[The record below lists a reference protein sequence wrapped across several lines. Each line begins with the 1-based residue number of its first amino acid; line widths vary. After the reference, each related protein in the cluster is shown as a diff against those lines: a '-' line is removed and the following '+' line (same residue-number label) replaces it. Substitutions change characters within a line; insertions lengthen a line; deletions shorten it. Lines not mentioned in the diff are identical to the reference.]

1 MVLDNRIRRV
11 LSEHK
16 GQYIGSIM
24 LVILSCMLFTSFNL
38 TFKNTNDNMNSFIEK
53 NVLSDSTSVFQK
65 PIENISEIE
74 NKFNAK
80 IEERK
85 QFDYKLKD
93 NTTLRVF
100 SKSSKINIPYITE
113 GSDIQG
119 ENEIL
124 LDPSF
129 AKFHSIKLGDTIKL
143 SPYEFKVVGFMS
155 LPDYMYPLKSEAD
168 IMVDFNTFGIAVIS
182 EKDILKFSNTLSY
195 YNFKFIDNNSSKVK
209 EYISKT
215 NPILFWQDKSENPR
229 YTLIA
234 KKLESSA
241 QLGILL
247 PIIILILT
255 CLLLSIIMWRMIKS
269 EFIQIGTLYALGYTK
284 KEILKHYIKFPI
296 IISLLGGILGTIL
309 GIITVSPLLHY
320 MITYFNIPSIDS
332 SYSPLYIAIS
342 PIIPLIFLVTSVWII
357 ASKAL
362 KLSPLQLMRGNIGNS
377 KVGKLEKKL
386 KLYRF
391 KFETK
396 FKIRELWRNIPRTLI
411 LILGVTIASM
421 FLLLG
426 FISKNSIDSILEKGY
441 KNTYKYEYNYILNKI
456 HNENTYGGDEYNF
469 SSFKTG
475 ENGENFSIYGLK
487 SNAKSISLVDKNNSP
502 LIFDRTII
510 TLPLAEELNLSI
522 GDTIQVINNYT
533 NVKSSLKID
542 AIANS
547 YMDKAIYMPLDK
559 FNKIMN
565 LPEDSFIGIYSDKP
579 LNIDNSKIFKLG
591 SKTESIAAFNSILE
605 PLKYSLIIM
614 GLISAII
621 SLIVIYIITTLIVE
635 ENKGSISMLKV
646 LGYTNK
652 EINSL
657 IINSGR
663 IPVII
668 GYLISIPLLIA
679 SIKKLMDSVT
689 KGTNFSLPINIDYI
703 YTITGFVIIYLTY
716 ELSKYLARKKVL
728 SVQMSDSLKIQR
740 E

>member
-487 SNAKSISLVDKNNSP
+487 PNAKSISLVDKNNSP
-502 LIFDRTII
+502 LIFDRAII

-565 LPEDSFIGIYSDKP
+565 LPEDSFIGIYSDKD

-689 KGTNFSLPINIDYI
+689 KGISFSLPINIDYI
-703 YTITGFVIIYLTY
+703 YTIAGFVIIYLTY

>member
-1 MVLDNRIRRV
+1 MVLDNRIKRV

-38 TFKNTNDNMNSFIEK
+38 TFKNTNDNMDSFIEK
-53 NVLSDSTSVFQK
+53 NILSDATAVFQK

-74 NKFNAK
+74 NKFNTK
-80 IEERK
+80 VEERK
-85 QFDYKLKD
+85 QFDYKLK
-93 NTTLRVF
+93 NSTTLRVF

-129 AKFHSIKLGDTIKL
+129 AKFHNIKLRDTIKL

-168 IMVDFNTFGIAVIS
+168 IMVDSNAFGIAVIS
-182 EKDILKFSNTLSY
+182 EKDILKFNNTLSY

-332 SYSPLYIAIS
+332 SYSTLYIAIS

-362 KLSPLQLMRGNIGNS
+362 KLSPLQLMRGNIGNR
-377 KVGKLEKKL
+377 KVGKLEKRL

-391 KFETK
+391 KFKTK

-426 FISKNSIDSILEKGY
+426 FISKNSIDSILEEGY

-456 HNENTYGGDEYNF
+456 HNENTYGGDEYNS

-487 SNAKSISLVDKNNSP
+487 SNAKSINLVDKNNSP
-502 LIFDRTII
+502 LVFDRTII

-547 YMDKAIYMPLDK
+547 YMDKAIYMPLNK

-565 LPEDSFIGIYSDKP
+565 LPEDSFIGIYSDKT

-591 SKTESIAAFNSILE
+591 SKTESIAAFNSIIE

-621 SLIVIYIITTLIVE
+621 SLIVIYIITSLIVE

-689 KGTNFSLPINIDYI
+689 KGINFSLPININYI
-703 YTITGFVIIYLTY
+703 YTIAGFVIIYITY